1 MFTFLV
7 VLLILDAL
15 LLATVVLMQA
25 GTGGGLASM
34 GGGSSTD
41 TFMGGRQAV
50 TLLTKMSWWCGGIFL
65 GLCIVL
71 AGLSTHAGRPRSV
84 LEGQLTAPPT
94 PVSSTPALPIDLQPA
109 TGTAPAGQAAH
120 ATKAPGKATP
130 PASQKKAPGR

>member
-1 MFTFLV
+1 MFLV

-15 LLATVVLMQA
+15 LLTTVVLMQA

-65 GLCIVL
+65 GLCLVL

-84 LEGQLTAPPT
+84 LEGQLQAPPT
-94 PVSSTPALPIDLQPA
+94 PVTSTPALPIDLQPA
-109 TGTAPAGQAAH
+109 GDSGRAASAKAPAKTPA
-120 ATKAPGKATP
+120 KAPA
-130 PASQKKAPGR
+130 PAPGKKAPGR